1 MGKHN
6 STRRFICHLDL
17 QYVLF
22 LLNMKLL
29 QVAIYFNK
37 NYLICRVRSYLCK
50 NIFRK
55 EWGKCSINTFEK
67 YFSKS

>member
-17 QYVLF
+17 QCILF

-29 QVAIYFNK
+29 QVAIYFNN
-37 NYLICRVRSYLCK
+37 NYLICRARSYLCK
-50 NIFRK
+50 YIFRR
-55 EWGKCSINTFEK
+55 ELGKCSINTFGK
-67 YFSKS
+67 YFSES